1 MVAGSGRGRVSN
13 RLCSAY
19 SPTCGWTSQ
28 PWDHDLGP
36 NRESDPLGPSS
47 NWPDSALAPPP
58 QFWTQQSVTRGPHGS
73 DHDAYLCR
81 ALFTRHLEY
90 NLNSLPHL
98 ARLYTI
104 LYCLPGNFKAT
115 PTLLSSVPA
124 LWVFLSSLKSH
135 SSSLP
140 QDFGCSIP

>member
-1 MVAGSGRGRVSN
+1 MAEGESQTDCAQRTAPRAAGPHNPGITTWAQTGSRI
-13 RLCSAY
+13 
-19 SPTCGWTSQ
+19 
-28 PWDHDLGP
+28 PWAHLRIGLILLLP
-36 NRESDPLGPSS
+36 P
-47 NWPDSALAPPP
+47 PPP